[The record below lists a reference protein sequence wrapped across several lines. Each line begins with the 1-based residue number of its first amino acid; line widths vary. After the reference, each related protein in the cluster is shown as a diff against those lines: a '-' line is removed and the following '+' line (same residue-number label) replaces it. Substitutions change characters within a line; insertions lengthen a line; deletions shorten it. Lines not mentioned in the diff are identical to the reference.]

1 MPGTRGGGS
10 AGSDPSWYALDT
22 LTIKLS
28 YFEQKEDY
36 KLILV
41 NNSMTTQDYKTLGGA
56 TSTGDFGSMMREI
69 FEPATQAKFEWDHW
83 GTLRGRRVLAF
94 SYRVAQFRSQ
104 WHINY
109 DRKLDIVPAYKGLV
123 YVDKETHHVLR
134 VTLDAEDIPASFP
147 VRRAETV
154 LDYDFQD
161 ISGHTFLLPLKA
173 TTIMAASDYM
183 TKNDEEFRVYR
194 KYSAESDI
202 KFDVTD
208 VPAPLTDDKTKE
220 TRTDTEEHPREIDDR
235 VIRDDLLRCR
245 SSRVCC
251 GVFDRKRAVS
261 HGGHVEPL
269 AFTDFVEIRDEAVG
283 GVVILA
289 ARNGEVQL
297 PDVLQSRGVVQR
309 LPDFG
314 GPPFFAPFSM
324 MAARGASARTS
335 CGEFE
340 VAVPWCDTTKA
351 STVPSLLLGQTSSYS
366 LSEVRSPRSARRKL
380 PNCAMNPTDRPFSV
394 LSASGF
400 LKVRAF
406 RVRLSGAGERRA
418 RASHHRRRPRGR
430 RGP

>member
-1 MPGTRGGGS
+1 MTDRELASYLAKVKLTERLDDRTIEDLQGTVA
-10 AGSDPSWYALDT
+10 AGSEDPGGAAQSARSLAGVRGREDWRCPSRSRRPIPPPSSEEQAAIISEVRDVRAELQQDAAGFHLHAGDAAVCRAGAGDPPRRLAPAATRSWYALDT

-109 DRKLDIVPAYKGLV
+109 DRKLDIVPAYKGLI
-123 YVDKETHHVLR
+123 YVDKETHHVMR
-134 VTLDAEDIPASFP
+134 VTLEAEDIPASFP

-154 LDYDFQD
+154 LDYDFQE

-220 TRTDTEEHPREIDDR
+220 TTDPKTI
-235 VIRDDLLRCR
+235 
-245 SSRVCC
+245 
-251 GVFDRKRAVS
+251 K
-261 HGGHVEPL
+261 
-269 AFTDFVEIRDEAVG
+269 
-283 GVVILA
+283 
-289 ARNGEVQL
+289 
-297 PDVLQSRGVVQR
+297 
-309 LPDFG
+309 
-314 GPPFFAPFSM
+314 
-324 MAARGASARTS
+324 
-335 CGEFE
+335 
-340 VAVPWCDTTKA
+340 K
-351 STVPSLLLGQTSSYS
+351 
-366 LSEVRSPRSARRKL
+366 
-380 PNCAMNPTDRPFSV
+380 
-394 LSASGF
+394 
-400 LKVRAF
+400 
-406 RVRLSGAGERRA
+406 
-418 RASHHRRRPRGR
+418 
-430 RGP
+430 

>member
-1 MPGTRGGGS
+1 MRFRLLAAVFAVCLVAMGQSLSVDKLIAFLQSSQKLIKEGKMTDRELASYLSRVKLTERLDDRTIEDLQGTVALGPKTLEALHGLRDHSQSFASARLAPPEPKAAPIPPPSSEEQAAIISEVREYALNYSKTLPDFICTQVTRRYAAPVPGTLHGGS
-10 AGSDPSWYALDT
+10 AGSDPTWYAQDT

-109 DRKLDIVPAYKGLV
+109 DRKLDIVPAYKGLI
-123 YVDKETHHVLR
+123 YVDKETHHVMR
-134 VTLDAEDIPASFP
+134 VTLEAEDIPASFP

-202 KFDVTD
+202 KFDATD
-208 VPAPLTDDKTKE
+208 VPAPLTDDKTK
-220 TRTDTEEHPREIDDR
+220 
-235 VIRDDLLRCR
+235 
-245 SSRVCC
+245 
-251 GVFDRKRAVS
+251 
-261 HGGHVEPL
+261 
-269 AFTDFVEIRDEAVG
+269 
-283 GVVILA
+283 
-289 ARNGEVQL
+289 
-297 PDVLQSRGVVQR
+297 
-309 LPDFG
+309 
-314 GPPFFAPFSM
+314 
-324 MAARGASARTS
+324 
-335 CGEFE
+335 
-340 VAVPWCDTTKA
+340 DTTDPK
-351 STVPSLLLGQTSSYS
+351 TVKKQ
-366 LSEVRSPRSARRKL
+366 
-380 PNCAMNPTDRPFSV
+380 D
-394 LSASGF
+394 
-400 LKVRAF
+400 
-406 RVRLSGAGERRA
+406 
-418 RASHHRRRPRGR
+418 
-430 RGP
+430 